1 MNDDG
6 LAVMNAPA
14 ACERT
19 ANARNMTG
27 SWLGWAPLILLPPLV
42 LVLAPAGWP
51 RWLVMWVL
59 SVVIFAGCKW
69 LTWWG
74 TPATNAPVWL
84 HLAYFLAWPG
94 LDAVH
99 FLDRGRRAIRQPGSL
114 EWLFAASKLTL
125 GLVLVFAVARLV
137 PTSQPYLTG
146 WIGMIGIVLF
156 LHFGLF
162 HLLSCI
168 WRSVGID
175 AQPLMN
181 WPLAA
186 VSLSEFWSRRWNTA
200 FRDLTHRH
208 LFVPLTSWFGAT
220 GAVLVGFLFSG
231 LVHDAVISLPAE
243 GGYGGPTLFFG
254 LQGVGLLLERTKT
267 GRWLGLGKGWRG
279 WLFTLL
285 CLLVPAPLLFHLPFV
300 TQVVVPFL
308 RAIGAI

>member
-1 MNDDG
+1 MNSAAASKRTTG
-6 LAVMNAPA
+6 SRSAVH
-14 ACERT
+14 
-19 ANARNMTG
+19 

-42 LVLAPAGWP
+42 LVFAPVSWP
-51 RWLVMWVL
+51 RWVVMWCL

-74 TPATNAPVWL
+74 APATRAPVWL
-84 HLAYFLAWPG
+84 HVAYFLAWPG

-99 FLDRGRRAIRQPGSL
+99 FLDCHRRPIRKPGSL
-114 EWLFAASKLTL
+114 EWFFAVSKLML
-125 GLVLVFAVARLV
+125 GLLLIFGVARLV
-137 PTSQPYLTG
+137 PDSLPYLTG
-146 WIGMIGIVLF
+146 WSGMIGIVLF

-200 FRDLTHRH
+200 FRDLTHRF
-208 LFVPLTSWFGAT
+208 LFVPLTNWCGAT

-231 LVHDAVISLPAE
+231 LVHDAVISLPAG

-254 LQGVGLLLERTKT
+254 LQGVGLLIERTKA
-267 GRWLGLGKGWRG
+267 GRWFGLGKGWRG
-279 WLFTLL
+279 LLFTML
-285 CLLVPAPLLFHLPFV
+285 CLLIPAPLLFHPPFV

-308 RAIGAI
+308 QSLGAVRC